1 MSTSPPSVLPGW
13 LRGLVLVFGLCGVA
27 GLAWATFFVMLFG
40 TGVLGVWLVARGR
53 GAAARD
59 LALHPST

>member
-1 MSTSPPSVLPGW
+1 
-13 LRGLVLVFGLCGVA
+13 VLVFGLCGVA